1 MTDPFSRFHSYL
13 PLGISLC
20 IGGGIS
26 VIAAWMGWNLELD
39 QAKKAFEAKGDHIVQ
54 HIQQHL
60 QEYTQVTKALGIFY
74 EASDEV
80 TNKDFQAFT
89 TPFLNEYSGIFGMAW
104 APLIS
109 QKERS
114 LYEKMM
120 KSQGFPDFT
129 IWAKDGQP
137 LENKTE
143 YFPVTYG
150 EPKPFYQS
158 VIGLNLGSTESLNM
172 PLQKARNTGK
182 ITASEPITLI
192 NGETGFVL
200 YYPIYSRGSQVDNIA
215 QRHQEFRGTAY
226 TVYRLED
233 LIKMTLKHL
242 PNYDLSFYLIEQ
254 EPTKNSGIFLKFDAQ
269 SKRFKKSEDIT
280 LNLPS
285 SCQKSLNCQ
294 RSLQVADR
302 QWSLIIIPDINLFP
316 ILVRSGLI
324 FLLGLGLTTLVTIYL
339 GTTLADKKRVEQLIK
354 ERTAE
359 LIKTTEELEEKVKQ
373 RTAQLEA
380 TNQGKNELL
389 GQMSHELRTPLNIIL
404 GFLELLNRDRTLT
417 LEQRENL
424 TIMRRSGEYLL
435 TLFNDILEISKLEVG
450 SDFVNSTSFNL
461 KKLIE
466 PIIEMLKLKAQ
477 SKNLQLIL
485 DIDPEVPTYI
495 KTDENKLRQI
505 LINLLDNAIKF
516 TDKGS
521 ITLRLVS
528 NNQSWTLDEISNNND
543 SSQHIIWIE
552 VEDTGCGIPLDIQQ
566 KVFEPFFRG
575 IPTQGAGLGLSITK
589 KLVHLMGGKIYLN
602 SQVNQGTI
610 IQFYLPVI
618 LPEEQD
624 MPPITATRQ
633 VVRLAPNQANYRILI
648 VDDQKENRQLL
659 MKFLEPIGFEV
670 QEASN
675 GQEALDIWFNWRPN
689 LIFMDTRMPVMDG
702 YQTIQ
707 QIKDLTQKN
716 QTIIIAISSGTLE
729 NDQINRLASVC
740 DDILYKPFEI
750 ERLLNKIKLHLGV
763 KYDYENEEMETKNE
777 DNLSIS
783 LTPSSLGMM
792 PLDWINQ
799 VDWAASAG
807 DSKSLYQLIQ
817 QIPHQQITV
826 AIGMTELVNYFN
838 FRQIRELTQPLIN
851 ES

>member
-1 MTDPFSRFHSYL
+1 MTDPSSRFHSYL
-13 PLGISLC
+13 PLGISLL

-26 VIAAWMGWNLELD
+26 VIAAWTGWNLELN
-39 QAKKAFEAKGDHIVQ
+39 QAKKVFEGQGDHLAQ

-60 QEYTQVTKALGIFY
+60 QEYIQVTNALGIFY

-80 TNKDFQAFT
+80 TGEDFRAFT
-89 TPFLNEYSGIFGMAW
+89 TPFLEEYSGILGMAW
-104 APLIS
+104 APRIS
-109 QKERS
+109 QKERP
-114 LYEKMM
+114 LYEKKM
-120 KSQGFPDFT
+120 KFEGFPDFT
-129 IWAKDGQP
+129 IWEKDGKNP
-137 LENKTE
+137 ENNSE

-150 EPKPFYQS
+150 EPKAIYQS
-158 VIGLNLGSTESLNM
+158 VIGLNLGSTESLNI

-182 ITASEPITLI
+182 ITASEPINLI
-192 NGETGFVL
+192 NGGIGFIL
-200 YYPIYSRGSQVDNIA
+200 YYPIYRRGSTVNTDS

-242 PNYDLSFYLIEQ
+242 PNYELSFYLIEQ
-254 EPTKNSGIFLKFDAQ
+254 EPTKNNDIFLTFDAQ
-269 SKRFKKSEDIT
+269 SKQFKKSKNIT

-285 SCQKSLNCQ
+285 SCQQLLNCQ
-294 RSLQVADR
+294 RTLKVADR
-302 QWSLIIIPDINLFP
+302 KWSLIITPNIKLFP
-316 ILVRSGLI
+316 IVVKSGIILM
-324 FLLGLGLTTLVTIYL
+324 FGLGLTALVTAYIGKTLVE
-339 GTTLADKKRVEQLIK
+339 KKRIEELVEA
-354 ERTAE
+354 RTAE
-359 LIKTTEELEEKVKQ
+359 LIKTTEELEERVKQ

-380 TNQGKNELL
+380 ANQGKNELL

-417 LEQRENL
+417 LEQQENL

-450 SDFVNSTSFNL
+450 SDFVNPTSFNL

-485 DIDPEVPTYI
+485 DIDLEVPTYI

-543 SSQHIIWIE
+543 SSQQIIWIE

-575 IPTQGAGLGLSITK
+575 IPTEGAGLGLSITQ

-610 IQFYLPVI
+610 IQFYLPII
-618 LPEEQD
+618 LPEEPEVSQ
-624 MPPITATRQ
+624 IGANRKII
-633 VVRLAPNQANYRILI
+633 RLTPNQQEYRILI
-648 VDDQKENRQLL
+648 VDDHLENRQLL
-659 MKFLEPIGFEV
+659 MKFLQPIGFQL
-670 QEASN
+670 QEANN
-675 GQEALDIWFNWRPN
+675 GQEALEIWYNWRPN
-689 LIFMDTRMPVMDG
+689 LIFMDTRMPIMDG
-702 YQTIQ
+702 YRAIQ
-707 QIKDLTQKN
+707 QIKDLTQQNK
-716 QTIIIAISSGTLE
+716 TTIIAISSGTLE
-729 NDQINRLASVC
+729 NDHINRLASVC

-750 ERLLNKIKLHLGV
+750 ERLLHKIKLHLGV
-763 KYDYENEEMETKNE
+763 NYDYENEEREIKNE
-777 DNLSIS
+777 ENLSIH
-783 LTPSSLGMM
+783 LTPSSLEMM

-799 VDWAASAG
+799 VSWAASAG
-807 DSKSLYQLIQ
+807 DSQSLYKLIQ
-817 QIPHQQITV
+817 QIPHQQIAV
-826 AIGMTELVNYFN
+826 AIGMTELVNHFN
-838 FRQIRELTQPLIN
+838 FRQIRELTQPLMN